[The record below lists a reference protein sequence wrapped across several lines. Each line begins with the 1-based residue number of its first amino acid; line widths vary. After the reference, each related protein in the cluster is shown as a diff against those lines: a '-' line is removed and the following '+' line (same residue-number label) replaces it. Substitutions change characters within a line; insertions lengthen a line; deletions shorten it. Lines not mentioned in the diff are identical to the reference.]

1 MTLGDLAVVDFLP
14 LRRAAKSAASIF
26 LGFPPMAAIFFCFG
40 VSDFATYFLPP
51 FFFLQAP
58 LHPGFEHPQPHDLH
72 IVIYLS
78 S

>member
-1 MTLGDLAVVDFLP
+1 
-14 LRRAAKSAASIF
+14 
-26 LGFPPMAAIFFCFG
+26 MAAIFFCFG